1 MADSRA
7 SRDGFEAVP
16 EDVQAFVGAF
26 FEELVRSGV
35 GDVCISP
42 GSRSTPLVAAAH
54 AQPGLRCRPILD
66 ERSAGFF
73 ALGLARQSGAPVALI
88 CTSGTAAANYL
99 PAVVEAHA
107 ARVPLVVLTADRPPE
122 LREWGAGQTIDQ
134 VGIYGTF
141 VRRFVELPL
150 PTGGARALRYAR
162 TLACRAVADARGR
175 PAGPVHL
182 NWPLRE
188 PLEPGEPQPASR
200 AGADTGGGAR
210 PDQAW
215 ARVTPGLAVPSSEE
229 VEALLAISRRWERGL
244 LVCGPLAPDSRRSEA
259 IARLAKQTGWPV
271 VADPTSQ
278 MRRGPHVDGAPI
290 LAHADLL
297 LRDAEI
303 AARWRPDVVVRIGD
317 APVGKALRLALEA
330 RPPEHFVLVDPDRVW
345 HDPSHLASR
354 VVVADPA
361 ALCEAWA
368 EAWQASGE
376 AARESEYTR
385 QCVGD
390 DRRAQEALDA
400 ALAQDSALLEPGAIH
415 HLAAALPEDATLYVS
430 NSMPIRD
437 LDAFLPTSMQPL
449 RVLGHRGASGIDGLV
464 SAAAGA
470 AAADRGPVV
479 LLTGDLALLH
489 DVGGLR
495 LARDLPRGLTLV
507 VLDNDGGGIFSFL
520 PVADHG
526 EAVDFE
532 RLFRTPHGLDLA
544 ELAPLHGAEF
554 VRAGNAGEFR
564 EALGR
569 ISDTPVLRLIEV
581 PVDRD
586 ANVKRFRELTG
597 LAIAAARGEAS

>member
-1 MADSRA
+1 MAASRA

-26 FEELVRSGV
+26 FAELVRSGV
-35 GDVCISP
+35 RDVCISP

-73 ALGLARQSGAPVALI
+73 ALGLARQSGRPVALI

-134 VGIYGTF
+134 VGLYGAF

-162 TLACRAVADARGR
+162 SLACRAVADARGG

-188 PLEPGEPQPASR
+188 PLEPGDPLPGSAARRDS
-200 AGADTGGGAR
+200 GGEAR
-210 PDQAW
+210 SEQAW
-215 ARVTPGLAVPSSEE
+215 ATVAPGIAVPSPSE
-229 VEALLAISRRWERGL
+229 VEALLEISRRWERGL
-244 LVCGPLAPDSRRSEA
+244 LVCGPLAPDPRRSAA
-259 IARLAKQTGWPV
+259 IARLAKLTGWPV

-278 MRRGPHVDGAPI
+278 LRRGPHVDGAPI

-297 LRDAEI
+297 LRDPGMAE
-303 AARWRPDVVVRIGD
+303 RWAPDVVVRIGD

-361 ALCEAWA
+361 ALCDAWA
-368 EAWQASGE
+368 KAWEASEPG
-376 AARESEYTR
+376 ARESDYTQR
-385 QCVGD
+385 CLAD
-390 DRRAQEALDA
+390 DERAGAALRA
-400 ALAQDSALLEPGAIH
+400 ALAEDAALLEPGAIH
-415 HLAAALPEDATLYVS
+415 HLAEALPEDATLYVS

-479 LLTGDLALLH
+479 LLIGDLALLH

-495 LARDLPRGLTLV
+495 LARDLPRGLTIV

-520 PVADHG
+520 PVADRG

-544 ELAPLHGAEF
+544 DLAPLHGADF
-554 VRAGNAGEFR
+554 VRARSAAEFR

-569 ISDTPVLRLIEV
+569 SSDAPVLRLIEV

-586 ANVKRFRELTG
+586 ANVKRFRELAA
-597 LAIAAARGEAS
+597 LAVAAARER